1 MKRNSKMF
9 LFIVMLLLTGSSC
22 FLMTSCQK
30 DYDGQLEI
38 IRNQLKAG
46 ENSYT
51 ELKEQI
57 TSLEERVTTIEKQIE
72 DLQNGNNGGG
82 CDVDCEAQLK
92 ELREAL
98 ETAKAELQN
107 KINDLNAKIKELQ
120 EQIDN
125 LTGNQGITDEELAEK
140 LTELENKFQGLL
152 NKVEQNLSS
161 KIDKLQSQID
171 KLKEQIDKLQEQIDE
186 LANRIK
192 KMDIIPDFNNQS
204 VLLKQD
210 GSKYTLKINVKV
222 MPASVID
229 EMIEQKDA
237 ISIDSRKVTP
247 MTRSA
252 EAGPEF
258 TVEKVEK
265 YDEATLTVTASATE
279 VEGLPSS
286 VAKDLACQVAVVFNK
301 NAENGNCSQSGYCGV
316 RFSPNDVVDG
326 NKDYD
331 FFQEN
336 IPVNVATGSDLSD
349 FDDTDIYKRN
359 ILADIEDL
367 GNNLVEIIGT
377 QPVLEGEDV
386 KASPKDDGTKKLNV
400 IYSYIMAYDKNG
412 TAVSHMD
419 SHIGVTTDGKI
430 FMKQHLNP
438 GVNVTS
444 IEGYKVVVRLQ
455 ASENGYFYG
464 KPAFVCI
471 ELLKK

>member
-51 ELKEQI
+51 ELKLQI

-92 ELREAL
+92 ELKEAL
-98 ETAKAELQN
+98 ETAKAELQD
-107 KINDLNAKIKELQ
+107 KINDLNDKIKGLQ
-120 EQIDN
+120 DQIDN
-125 LTGNQGITDEELAEK
+125 ITGNQGITDEELAEK
-140 LTELENKFQGLL
+140 LIELENKFQGLL
-152 NKVEQNLSS
+152 DTLEKDLTDKINALKNNINDLQN
-161 KIDKLQSQID
+161 QID
-171 KLKEQIDKLQEQIDE
+171 DLKDKINE

-204 VLLKQD
+204 VLLIQD
-210 GSKYTLKINVKV
+210 GNKYTLKINVKV

-229 EMIEQKDA
+229 EMIEQKDV

-247 MTRSA
+247 VTRSA

-286 VAKDLACQVAVVFNK
+286 VAKDLACQVAVVFNE
-301 NAENGNCSQSGYCGV
+301 NATNGNSCQSGYYGV
-316 RFSPNDVVDG
+316 RFSPGKVVDG

-331 FFQEN
+331 FFQGN
-336 IPVNVATGSDLSD
+336 TKVNVATGLDLSN
-349 FDDTDIYKRN
+349 FNDITYQRN
-359 ILADIEDL
+359 ILADVEDL
-367 GNNLVEIIGT
+367 GNELVEIKET
-377 QPVLEGEDV
+377 QKILKGDDV
-386 KASPKDDGTKKLNV
+386 KASPKNDGAQKLNV
-400 IYSYIMAYDKNG
+400 IYSLGIIYDESGKPASDMNSYIE
-412 TAVSHMD
+412 
-419 SHIGVTTDGKI
+419 ITTDGRI
-430 FMKQHLNP
+430 LMKQHLNP
-438 GVNVTS
+438 GNGITS
-444 IEGYKVVVRLQ
+444 IEGYRVIVQLQ
-455 ASENGYFYG
+455 ANQDGYFYG
-464 KPAFVCI
+464 KPAYVCI

>member
-107 KINDLNAKIKELQ
+107 KINDLNDKIKELQ

-152 NKVEQNLSS
+152 NEVEKNLSS
-161 KIDKLQSQID
+161 KIDNLQSQID
-171 KLKEQIDKLQEQIDE
+171 NLQSQIDKLQEQIDE

-247 MTRSA
+247 VTRSA

-265 YDEATLTVTASATE
+265 YDEATLTVTAFATE

-336 IPVNVATGSDLSD
+336 IPVNVATIRL
-349 FDDTDIYKRN
+349 KR
-359 ILADIEDL
+359 L
-367 GNNLVEIIGT
+367 
-377 QPVLEGEDV
+377 
-386 KASPKDDGTKKLNV
+386 
-400 IYSYIMAYDKNG
+400 
-412 TAVSHMD
+412 
-419 SHIGVTTDGKI
+419 
-430 FMKQHLNP
+430 
-438 GVNVTS
+438 
-444 IEGYKVVVRLQ
+444 
-455 ASENGYFYG
+455 
-464 KPAFVCI
+464 
-471 ELLKK
+471 

>member
-1 MKRNSKMF
+1 M
-9 LFIVMLLLTGSSC
+9 
-22 FLMTSCQK
+22 
-30 DYDGQLEI
+30 
-38 IRNQLKAG
+38 
-46 ENSYT
+46 
-51 ELKEQI
+51 
-57 TSLEERVTTIEKQIE
+57 
-72 DLQNGNNGGG
+72 
-82 CDVDCEAQLK
+82 
-92 ELREAL
+92 
-98 ETAKAELQN
+98 ETAKDELQD
-107 KINDLNAKIKELQ
+107 KINDLNDKIKGLQ
-120 EQIDN
+120 DQIDN
-125 LTGNQGITDEELAEK
+125 ITGNQGITDEELAEK

-152 NKVEQNLSS
+152 DTLEKDLTG
-161 KIDKLQSQID
+161 KINTLKNNINDLQSQID
-171 KLKEQIDKLQEQIDE
+171 ELKDKIDE

-204 VLLKQD
+204 VLLIQD
-210 GSKYTLKINVKV
+210 GNKYTLKINVKV

-229 EMIEQKDA
+229 EMIEQKDV

-247 MTRSA
+247 VTRSA

-286 VAKDLACQVAVVFNK
+286 VAKDLACQVAVVFNE
-301 NAENGNCSQSGYCGV
+301 NATDGNSCQSGYYGV

-336 IPVNVATGSDLSD
+336 IPVNVATRLDLSD

-400 IYSYIMAYDKNG
+400 IYSYIMAYDKIGNP
-412 TAVSHMD
+412 VSHME

-444 IEGYKVVVRLQ
+444 IEGYKVVVQLQ

-464 KPAFVCI
+464 KPAYVCI

>member
-107 KINDLNAKIKELQ
+107 KINDLNDKIKELQ

-152 NKVEQNLSS
+152 NEVEQNLSS
-161 KIDKLQSQID
+161 KIDKLQS
-171 KLKEQIDKLQEQIDE
+171 QIDKLQEQIDE

-247 MTRSA
+247 VTRSA

-265 YDEATLTVTASATE
+265 YDEATLT
-279 VEGLPSS
+279 L
-286 VAKDLACQVAVVFNK
+286 
-301 NAENGNCSQSGYCGV
+301 
-316 RFSPNDVVDG
+316 
-326 NKDYD
+326 
-331 FFQEN
+331 
-336 IPVNVATGSDLSD
+336 IP
-349 FDDTDIYKRN
+349 
-359 ILADIEDL
+359 
-367 GNNLVEIIGT
+367 
-377 QPVLEGEDV
+377 
-386 KASPKDDGTKKLNV
+386 
-400 IYSYIMAYDKNG
+400 
-412 TAVSHMD
+412 
-419 SHIGVTTDGKI
+419 
-430 FMKQHLNP
+430 QHN
-438 GVNVTS
+438 
-444 IEGYKVVVRLQ
+444 
-455 ASENGYFYG
+455 
-464 KPAFVCI
+464 
-471 ELLKK
+471 

>member
-1 MKRNSKMF
+1 
-9 LFIVMLLLTGSSC
+9 
-22 FLMTSCQK
+22 
-30 DYDGQLEI
+30 
-38 IRNQLKAG
+38 
-46 ENSYT
+46 
-51 ELKEQI
+51 
-57 TSLEERVTTIEKQIE
+57 
-72 DLQNGNNGGG
+72 
-82 CDVDCEAQLK
+82 
-92 ELREAL
+92 
-98 ETAKAELQN
+98 
-107 KINDLNAKIKELQ
+107 
-120 EQIDN
+120 
-125 LTGNQGITDEELAEK
+125 
-140 LTELENKFQGLL
+140 
-152 NKVEQNLSS
+152 
-161 KIDKLQSQID
+161 
-171 KLKEQIDKLQEQIDE
+171 
-186 LANRIK
+186 
-192 KMDIIPDFNNQS
+192 MDIIPDFNNQS
-204 VLLKQD
+204 VLLIQD
-210 GSKYTLKINVKV
+210 GNKYTLKINVKV

-229 EMIEQKDA
+229 EMIEQKDV

-247 MTRSA
+247 VTRSA

-286 VAKDLACQVAVVFNK
+286 VAKDLACQVAVVFNE
-301 NAENGNCSQSGYCGV
+301 NATDGNSCQSGYYGV

-336 IPVNVATGSDLSD
+336 IPVNVATGLDLSD

-400 IYSYIMAYDKNG
+400 IYSYIMAYDKIGNP
-412 TAVSHMD
+412 VSHME

-444 IEGYKVVVRLQ
+444 IEGYKVVVQLQ

-464 KPAFVCI
+464 KPAYVCI

>member
-1 MKRNSKMF
+1 MKRNSRMF
-9 LFIVMLLLTGSSC
+9 LFIVILLLTGGCC
-22 FLMTSCQK
+22 FLMTGCQK

-57 TSLEERVTTIEKQIE
+57 TSLEKRVTTIEKQIE

-82 CDVDCEAQLK
+82 CDAGCEAKLN
-92 ELREAL
+92 ELTEAL
-98 ETAKAELQN
+98 EAAKTELQG
-107 KINDLNAKIKELQ
+107 KIDDLNDKIKALQ

-125 LTGNQGITDEELAEK
+125 ITGNQGITDEELADK
-140 LTELENKFQGLL
+140 LKELENKFQELL
-152 NKVEQNLSS
+152 NDLERDLTD
-161 KIDKLQSQID
+161 KINTLENSIEDLQSQID
-171 KLKEQIDKLQEQIDE
+171 DLKDKIDE

-210 GSKYTLKINVKV
+210 GSKYTLNINVKV

-229 EMIEQKDA
+229 EMIEQKDV

-247 MTRSA
+247 VTRSA
-252 EAGPEF
+252 EAGPVF

-265 YDEATLTVTASATE
+265 YDDATLTVTASATE

-286 VAKDLACQVAVVFNK
+286 VVKDLACQVAVVFNQ
-301 NAENGNCSQSGYCGV
+301 NAENGNCCQSGYCGI
-316 RFSPNDVVDG
+316 RFSPNAVVDG

-336 IPVNVATGSDLSD
+336 IPVNVAAGLDLSN
-349 FDDTDIYKRN
+349 FDDASIYKRN
-359 ILADIEDL
+359 ILADVEDL

-386 KASPKDDGTKKLNV
+386 KASPKDDGIKKLNV
-400 IYSYIMAYDKNG
+400 AYSLGVVYDKKGNPASDMNKHIEV
-412 TAVSHMD
+412 TA
-419 SHIGVTTDGKI
+419 DGKI
-430 FMKQHLNP
+430 LMKQHLNP
-438 GVNVTS
+438 SVSVTS
-444 IEGYKVVVRLQ
+444 IEGYKVVVQLQ

-464 KPAFVCI
+464 KPAYVCI

>member
-107 KINDLNAKIKELQ
+107 K
-120 EQIDN
+120 
-125 LTGNQGITDEELAEK
+125 
-140 LTELENKFQGLL
+140 FQGLL
-152 NKVEQNLSS
+152 NEVEKNLSS
-161 KIDKLQSQID
+161 KIDNLQSQID
-171 KLKEQIDKLQEQIDE
+171 KLQSQIDKLQEQIDE

-247 MTRSA
+247 VTRSA

-336 IPVNVATGSDLSD
+336 IPVNVATGSDLVD
-349 FDDTDIYKRN
+349 FNDTDIYKRN

>member
-1 MKRNSKMF
+1 M
-9 LFIVMLLLTGSSC
+9 
-22 FLMTSCQK
+22 
-30 DYDGQLEI
+30 EI

-152 NKVEQNLSS
+152 NEVEQNLSS
-161 KIDKLQSQID
+161 RIDKLQSQID

-229 EMIEQKDA
+229 E
-237 ISIDSRKVTP
+237 
-247 MTRSA
+247 
-252 EAGPEF
+252 
-258 TVEKVEK
+258 
-265 YDEATLTVTASATE
+265 
-279 VEGLPSS
+279 
-286 VAKDLACQVAVVFNK
+286 
-301 NAENGNCSQSGYCGV
+301 
-316 RFSPNDVVDG
+316 
-326 NKDYD
+326 
-331 FFQEN
+331 
-336 IPVNVATGSDLSD
+336 
-349 FDDTDIYKRN
+349 
-359 ILADIEDL
+359 
-367 GNNLVEIIGT
+367 
-377 QPVLEGEDV
+377 
-386 KASPKDDGTKKLNV
+386 
-400 IYSYIMAYDKNG
+400 
-412 TAVSHMD
+412 
-419 SHIGVTTDGKI
+419 
-430 FMKQHLNP
+430 
-438 GVNVTS
+438 
-444 IEGYKVVVRLQ
+444 
-455 ASENGYFYG
+455 
-464 KPAFVCI
+464 
-471 ELLKK
+471 